1 MFFSGDPP
9 VTGQPFL
16 HSLTCVTS
24 STSLFVFLHRSI
36 GMALTPAESME
47 LQRLLAKAKSRPM
60 PNLNSDGEEFA
71 IYDPHTGLFTN
82 PETGDVMDVWSAAE
96 EQHGGAMT
104 DGSKRRDDDQ
114 PIPHHPKRVMVPQ
127 AKAYSAG
134 TSSQV
139 PALPAYTAVNVAAG
153 VPFPDPSGTL
163 PAFPT
168 GVPDL
173 ATWGDTIIEFGQYKH
188 QNMSYIDL
196 VTATDDRSTGYVKWC
211 RARASSASGQL
222 KDLCDFLIHHFAE
235 IENDLDHGPLI
246 PGTSM
251 NRRLKK

>member
-60 PNLNSDGEEFA
+60 PILNSDGDEFA

-96 EQHGGAMT
+96 EQHG
-104 DGSKRRDDDQ
+104 Q
-114 PIPHHPKRVMVPQ
+114 H
-127 AKAYSAG
+127 
-134 TSSQV
+134 
-139 PALPAYTAVNVAAG
+139 
-153 VPFPDPSGTL
+153 
-163 PAFPT
+163 
-168 GVPDL
+168 
-173 ATWGDTIIEFGQYKH
+173 GQ
-188 QNMSYIDL
+188 
-196 VTATDDRSTGYVKWC
+196 G
-211 RARASSASGQL
+211 
-222 KDLCDFLIHHFAE
+222 E
-235 IENDLDHGPLI
+235 
-246 PGTSM
+246 
-251 NRRLKK
+251 KKGIN